1 MNTQIDRK
9 GLQACTTELLTL
21 SEVLKPTTQQRSR
34 MAALTSTISALKLG
48 GVTLREL
55 DEQDLNERARAHG
68 LPETRLVNHDSDR
81 EAEARGWRKL
91 AEIAEQ
97 RDMTE
102 GSPVSRIGT
111 YTSLGFFVPTD
122 FFPTVFA
129 AMKAHDAL
137 FDDDACTVIHST
149 NGDPITIPF
158 AADTENTASV
168 VGEAGS
174 QTSVDIDTTG
184 QAVLGAYSYNTRR
197 WAVSLESFQDLQG
210 SLSVIN
216 LFKKFTGDALMRG
229 IGADLVN
236 GSGVGK
242 TLGLIPSLQALGAPI
257 IVASGSSAN
266 TGGSETALTSLGS
279 VDFQAAY
286 NAIDAAYLS
295 SDKIAWFMNQRTLA
309 KVANIVTKQGMLL
322 NLVQYIN
329 GKPFIYG
336 VPVKI
341 CPSLP
346 DFGSGN
352 IPVVLGDG
360 SYWATRLITDQQ
372 SGIRVYS
379 EAPGLIENGK
389 VGLRTFVRAHGALLY
404 GDTNAPSPFIMIQT
418 HS

>member
-1 MNTQIDRK
+1 MKPHIDRN
-9 GLQACTTELLTL
+9 GLQACTVELLTL
-21 SEVLKPTTQQRSR
+21 SDIARPTAQQRSR
-34 MAALTSTISALKLG
+34 MGALRSTIDTLKLG
-48 GVTLREL
+48 GITLAEIQQ
-55 DEQDLNERARAHG
+55 EDLNERARAAG
-68 LPETRLVNHDSDR
+68 LPVTAFRRETVRDV
-81 EAEARGWRKL
+81 EARGWKQF
-91 AEIAEQ
+91 AEAGEQ
-97 RDMTE
+97 RDMVE
-102 GSPVSRIGT
+102 GSPVARIGT
-111 YTSLGFFVPTD
+111 YTNLGFFVPTD

-149 NGDPITIPF
+149 NGRPMTIPL
-158 AADTENTASV
+158 AADTENVASV
-168 VGEAGS
+168 VSEAGN

-184 QAVLGAYSYNTRR
+184 QAVLGAYSYSTPRFV
-197 WAVSLESFQDLQG
+197 ASLESFQDLEG
-210 SLSVIN
+210 SLSVVN
-216 LFKKFTGDALMRG
+216 LFKKFSWDRLRRG

-236 GSGVGK
+236 GNGIGT
-242 TLGLIPSLQALGAPI
+242 TLGLIPSLQAVAAPI

-266 TGGSETALTSLGS
+266 TGGSETGLTSLGS
-279 VDFQAAY
+279 ADFEAAY
-286 NAIDAAYLS
+286 NAIDAAYLA
-295 SDKIAWFMNQRTLA
+295 SDKAAWFMNQKTLA
-309 KVANIVTKQGMLL
+309 KVAGIVTKQGMQL

-346 DFGSGN
+346 GFGSGN

-360 SYWATRLITDQQ
+360 SYWATRLITDEQ
-372 SGIRVYS
+372 SGIKVYS

-404 GDTNAPSPFIMIQT
+404 SDTNAPSPFIMIQT